1 MALTMLTASVADTG
15 SLPST
20 GTGMAYLQAFKRA
33 NFCEYEHAKYE
44 HSGRPPGGAKADIN
58 VRKRNLTQVKK
69 TSELYTP
76 LTQVNKISELLP
88 HTYTGAP

>member
-44 HSGRPPGGAKADIN
+44 HSGRPPGGAKA
-58 VRKRNLTQVKK
+58 
-69 TSELYTP
+69 TSPQELAGESDARARRGRP
-76 LTQVNKISELLP
+76 SCP
-88 HTYTGAP
+88 

>member
-44 HSGRPPGGAKADIN
+44 H
-58 VRKRNLTQVKK
+58 
-69 TSELYTP
+69 
-76 LTQVNKISELLP
+76 
-88 HTYTGAP
+88 